1 MANNQNE
8 KHNLSESVTK
18 YVTTSLDNIKTF
30 VDQTADEV
38 VKADVVGANRRII
51 DQVIEGTK
59 DTITKVAESAARND
73 AMAAV
78 RNLATGVVE
87 NAKETVRVAT
97 EETQRINLVETGAK
111 VAQEGL
117 DLVKRQ
123 LDLGF
128 EAGGEI
134 GQAAVELNP
143 LKDMGADA
151 TKRPGVVTR
160 VEIESDK
167 GTIRTDAGTTAR

>member
-8 KHNLSESVTK
+8 KHNLSDSVTK
-18 YVTTSLDNIKTF
+18 YVTTSLDNIKKF
-30 VDQTADEV
+30 VDHTADEV
-38 VKADVVGANRRII
+38 AKADVVGANRRII
-51 DQVIEGTK
+51 DTVIEGTK
-59 DTITKVAESAARND
+59 DTVTKVAESAARND
-73 AMAAV
+73 AMSAM

-87 NAKETVRVAT
+87 NAKQTVRIAT

-111 VAQEGL
+111 VTQEGL

-123 LDLGF
+123 LDLSF

-134 GQAAVELNP
+134 GKAVEEQLPRGMNP
-143 LKDMGADA
+143 DA
-151 TKRPGVVTR
+151 TKRPGTVTR

-167 GTIRTDAGTTAR
+167 GTIRTDAGSTAR

>member
-1 MANNQNE
+1 MATNQNE
-8 KHNLSESVTK
+8 KHNLSDSVTK
-18 YVTTSLDNIKTF
+18 YVTSSLDNFKNF
-30 VDQTADEV
+30 VDHTAEEV
-38 VKADVVGANRRII
+38 AKADMVGANRRIL

-73 AMAAV
+73 TMSAV
-78 RNLATGVVE
+78 RHLATGMVE
-87 NAKETVRVAT
+87 NAKDTVRVAT

-134 GQAAVELNP
+134 GQATQDMNP
-143 LKDMGADA
+143 LKGMGPDA
-151 TKRPGVVTR
+151 TKRPGVITR
-160 VEIESDK
+160 VEIESDR